1 MFLSQFATKLLKK
14 ILEYITISFLIYSKL
29 FQMAFRD
36 LLVKNQNLDL
46 FIWTSMNIPIVHN
59 PKEWTISFNIILK
72 W

>member
-14 ILEYITISFLIYSKL
+14 ILEYITVSFLIYSKL

-46 FIWTSMNIPIVHN
+46 FI
-59 PKEWTISFNIILK
+59 
-72 W
+72 